1 MGGRGA
7 GGQLKFAGATNPQK
21 KAKWQTHHTATLGG
35 KIRISFPTGEK
46 AMATEYKAPRKLP
59 MTESQ
64 KIKELRRMMI
74 EGRGKAVVQK
84 IIDIALE
91 DGHPGQMAALK
102 MCVDRT
108 LPVSMFEKSN
118 GQRSA
123 VTINITGLDGTPL
136 QIGAPSATEPLTLEM
151 ESPTDG

>member
-1 MGGRGA
+1 
-7 GGQLKFAGATNPQK
+7 
-21 KAKWQTHHTATLGG
+21 
-35 KIRISFPTGEK
+35 
-46 AMATEYKAPRKLP
+46 MATEYKAPRKLA

-108 LPVSMFEKSN
+108 LPVSMFDKAN
-118 GQRSA
+118 TQRSA
-123 VTINITGLDGTPL
+123 VTINITGLDGGPL
-136 QIGAPSATEPLTLEM
+136 QIGAPSAVEPLTLEM
-151 ESPTDG
+151 EPPTDG

>member
-21 KAKWQTHHTATLGG
+21 KRKKEKNGYNA
-35 KIRISFPTGEK
+35 RSFPTGEK

-136 QIGAPSATEPLTLEM
+136 QIGAPSAAEPLTLEM

>member
-1 MGGRGA
+1 
-7 GGQLKFAGATNPQK
+7 
-21 KAKWQTHHTATLGG
+21 
-35 KIRISFPTGEK
+35 
-46 AMATEYKAPRKLP
+46 
-59 MTESQ
+59 
-64 KIKELRRMMI
+64 MMV

-84 IIDIALE
+84 IIDIALG

-108 LPVSMFEKSN
+108 LPMSMFEKGN

-123 VTINITGLDGTPL
+123 VTINITGLDGIPL

-151 ESPTDG
+151 ETPTDG

>member
-1 MGGRGA
+1 
-7 GGQLKFAGATNPQK
+7 
-21 KAKWQTHHTATLGG
+21 
-35 KIRISFPTGEK
+35 
-46 AMATEYKAPRKLP
+46 MATEYKAPRKLP

-64 KIKELRRMMI
+64 KLKELRKMMI

-84 IIDIALE
+84 ILDIALE

-108 LPVSMFEKSN
+108 LPMSMFEKGN

-123 VTINITGLDGTPL
+123 VTINITGLDGAPL
-136 QIGAPSATEPLTLEM
+136 QIGASSTPEPLRLEM
-151 ESPTDG
+151 ETPNDG

>member
-1 MGGRGA
+1 M
-7 GGQLKFAGATNPQK
+7 PV
-21 KAKWQTHHTATLGG
+21 
-35 KIRISFPTGEK
+35 SFPTGEK

-64 KIKELRRMMI
+64 KLKELRKMMV

-108 LPVSMFEKSN
+108 LPMSMFEKGN

-123 VTINITGLDGTPL
+123 VTINITGLDGIPL

-151 ESPTDG
+151 ETPTDG

>member
-1 MGGRGA
+1 
-7 GGQLKFAGATNPQK
+7 
-21 KAKWQTHHTATLGG
+21 
-35 KIRISFPTGEK
+35 
-46 AMATEYKAPRKLP
+46 MATEYKAPRKLP

-108 LPVSMFEKSN
+108 LPVSMFEKTN

-123 VTINITGLDGTPL
+123 VTINITGMDGTPL
-136 QIGAPSATEPLTLEM
+136 QIGAPSASEPREYGQSRPRRRGQPDHHLRHRHSDTV
-151 ESPTDG
+151 G

>member
-1 MGGRGA
+1 M
-7 GGQLKFAGATNPQK
+7 QP
-21 KAKWQTHHTATLGG
+21 
-35 KIRISFPTGEK
+35 SFPTGEK

-108 LPVSMFEKSN
+108 LPMSMFEKGN

-123 VTINITGLDGTPL
+123 VTINITGLDGIPL

-151 ESPTDG
+151 ESVAIPQGDSNG

>member
-1 MGGRGA
+1 
-7 GGQLKFAGATNPQK
+7 
-21 KAKWQTHHTATLGG
+21 
-35 KIRISFPTGEK
+35 
-46 AMATEYKAPRKLP
+46 MATEYKAPRKLP

-64 KIKELRRMMI
+64 KIKELRKMMI

-108 LPVSMFEKSN
+108 LPMSMFEKGN

-123 VTINITGLDGTPL
+123 VTINITGLDGAPL
-136 QIGAPSATEPLTLEM
+136 QIGASNTPEPLTLEM
-151 ESPTDG
+151 ESVAIPQGDNNG

>member
-1 MGGRGA
+1 MGGRGYA
-7 GGQLKFAGATNPQK
+7 ISLKFAGASYPQ
-21 KAKWQTHHTATLGG
+21 QNENEQIRHTATLNG
-35 KIRISFPTGEK
+35 RIADSFPTGEK

-108 LPVSMFEKSN
+108 LPVSMFEKTN

-123 VTINITGLDGTPL
+123 VTINITGMDGTPL
-136 QIGAPSATEPLTLEM
+136 QIGAPSASEPLTLEM

>member
-1 MGGRGA
+1 
-7 GGQLKFAGATNPQK
+7 
-21 KAKWQTHHTATLGG
+21 
-35 KIRISFPTGEK
+35 
-46 AMATEYKAPRKLP
+46 MATEYKTPRKLP

-64 KIKELRRMMI
+64 KIKELRKMLV

-84 IIDIALE
+84 IIDIALD

-108 LPVSMFEKSN
+108 LPTSMFEKNN

-123 VTINITGLDGTPL
+123 VTINITGLDGAPL
-136 QIGAPSATEPLTLEM
+136 QIGASSAPEPLTLEM
-151 ESPTDG
+151 ESVTVPQGESNG

>member
-1 MGGRGA
+1 
-7 GGQLKFAGATNPQK
+7 
-21 KAKWQTHHTATLGG
+21 
-35 KIRISFPTGEK
+35 
-46 AMATEYKAPRKLP
+46 MATEYKAPRKLA

-118 GQRSA
+118 SQRSA
-123 VTINITGLDGTPL
+123 VTINITGLDGVPL
-136 QIGAPSATEPLTLEM
+136 QIGAPSAAEPLTLEM
-151 ESPTDG
+151 DSVTIPQGDSNG

>member
-1 MGGRGA
+1 
-7 GGQLKFAGATNPQK
+7 
-21 KAKWQTHHTATLGG
+21 
-35 KIRISFPTGEK
+35 
-46 AMATEYKAPRKLP
+46 MATKYRAPSKLP

-102 MCVDRT
+102 MCIDRT

-123 VTINITGLDGTPL
+123 VTINITGLDGAPL
-136 QIGAPSATEPLTLEM
+136 QIGAPTAHEPLTLEM
-151 ESPTDG
+151 DTLQPTSEATD